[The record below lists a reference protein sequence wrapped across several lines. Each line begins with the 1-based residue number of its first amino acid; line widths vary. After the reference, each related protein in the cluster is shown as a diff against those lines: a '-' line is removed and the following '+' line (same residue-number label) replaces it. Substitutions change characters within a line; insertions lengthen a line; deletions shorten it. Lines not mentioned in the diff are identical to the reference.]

1 MLSASSTCWPRTMS
15 TTRRAFI
22 GVIRTKRALAKAPG
36 SSPRRLSRRA
46 LTCLRST
53 VLMTSLVSVRA
64 CSSACPASAAAA
76 LPVVLHVAAVG
87 PRRRELA
94 ELVAD
99 HRVGDEHRHV
109 LAAVV
114 HRDRVAD
121 HLGHDHRAA
130 RPGLDDVV
138 AALLV
143 LAVHLLHQVAV
154 HEGALLQTAWHVFV
168 LTSGA
173 CRPGGDG

>member
-1 MLSASSTCWPRTMS
+1 MS
-15 TTRRAFI
+15 TTRRAFM
-22 GVIRTKRALAKAPG
+22 GVMRTKRALAKAPG

-46 LTCLRST
+46 LTCLRSI
-53 VLMTSLVSVRA
+53 VLMTSLVSDRPPRA
-64 CSSACPASAAAA
+64 AAAA
-76 LPVVLHVAAVG
+76 LPVVLHVPAVG
-87 PRRRELA
+87 AGRGELP
-94 ELVAD
+94 ELVTD
-99 HRVGDEHRHV
+99 HRVGHEHRDV

-143 LAVHLLHQVAV
+143 LHVHLLHQVVV

-168 LTSGA
+168 LT
-173 CRPGGDG
+173 